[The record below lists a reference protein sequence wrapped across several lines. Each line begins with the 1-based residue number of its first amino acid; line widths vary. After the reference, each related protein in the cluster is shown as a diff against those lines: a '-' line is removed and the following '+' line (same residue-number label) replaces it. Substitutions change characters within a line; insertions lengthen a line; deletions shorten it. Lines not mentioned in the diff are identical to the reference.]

1 MAFMVWPAPRDRAML
16 GGVMRAMVMMLLL
29 LGGLGAGVSWLGGH
43 PPPGAVPAPTPVAAT
58 APTAA
63 APVTA
68 PPSATPTTLATP
80 FGDAV
85 FRWRCTTGL
94 KDAVGDRPGWSLE
107 RLAGL
112 CLCAANRLREDGPR
126 DIILGSGDVAASL
139 EAAEARLCR
148 GP

>member
-1 MAFMVWPAPRDRAML
+1 MLRPVIRAI
-16 GGVMRAMVMMLLL
+16 VILLIL
-29 LGGLGAGVSWLGGH
+29 LGGLGAVVAWLGRH
-43 PPPGAVPAPTPVAAT
+43 PPPGSAPARIQAVTP
-58 APTAA
+58 PGS
-63 APVTA
+63 A
-68 PPSATPTTLATP
+68 PPASTPAALGTP

-94 KDAVGDRPGWSLE
+94 KEAIGDRPGWPLE

-148 GP
+148 RP